1 MSATFLAR
9 GSGLPATF
17 LSATGGQATFYYA
30 ASADWGS
37 VSYTTPGT
45 YSWTAPAGVT
55 SVCVVCIGGGASG
68 TNTTGNGTEYG
79 GNSYFINTTTVMGI
93 GGPRNA
99 SGASVG
105 VTAGGG
111 YVGDGGGV
119 GGRVGSASNN
129 WPIGGGG
136 AGGYTG
142 TGGRGTDFNA
152 PTATSGT
159 GGAGG
164 GGSGITNNSGAGGGG
179 TGLFGQGANGTASA
193 TLGSTLGL
201 GGGGGSGGTAGSNA
215 TTTSGGTGGLYGG
228 GGGSATGFWLG
239 GGGGGLGWKNNIP
252 VVPGNSYTVVV
263 GGGGGTG
270 ANGAGSG
277 TNRGN
282 GGLGG
287 GGAVRIIW
295 GSNRA
300 FPATNVS
307 TGA

>member
-1 MSATFLAR
+1 MSCTLLN
-9 GSGLPATF
+9 SGG
-17 LSATGGQATFYYA
+17 GGQVQFI
-30 ASADWGS
+30 ASGVGQTTMYNSYSIDWGS

-45 YSWTAPAGVT
+45 YSWTAPTGVT

-99 SGASVG
+99 VGSAVG

-111 YVGDGGGV
+111 YVGDGGGF
-119 GGRVGSASNN
+119 GGRVGAASNN

-136 AGGYTG
+136 AGGYSG
-142 TGGRGTDFNA
+142 TGGRGTDYNA
-152 PTATSGT
+152 ITATSGT

-164 GGSGITNNSGAGGGG
+164 GGAGITNNSGGGGGG
-179 TGLFGQGANGTASA
+179 TGLFGQGANGQAPA
-193 TLGSTLGL
+193 TLGSTIGL
-201 GGGGGSGGTAGSNA
+201 GGGGGSGGTTGSNA

-239 GGGGGLGWKNNIP
+239 GGGGGLGWKNNIA
-252 VVPGNSYTVVV
+252 VTPGNSYTVVV
-263 GGGGGTG
+263 GGGGGTN
-270 ANGAGSG
+270 ANGAGAG

-287 GGAVRIIW
+287 GGAVRIVW
-295 GSNRA
+295 GTNRS
-300 FPATNVS
+300 FPSTNVN
-307 TGA
+307 TGP